1 MYNAVCSRNRV
12 ISSSVALLQIE
23 KKKKKKF
30 EAETIG
36 GIYRS
41 FANDFHA
48 ISRGHDARPIANCP
62 SNFSFSFLKPVT
74 RLLSPPRERRKAER
88 YNRNF
93 ERFVIFTLTLILSR
107 ILHGNRDLENDLIR
121 EHSG

>member
-1 MYNAVCSRNRV
+1 MIKIRPRVVYNAVCSRNRV

-23 KKKKKKF
+23 KKKKKF

-36 GIYRS
+36 GIYRN

-74 RLLSPPRERRKAER
+74 RLLSPPRERRKAIIEISSDSLFLHLR
-88 YNRNF
+88 
-93 ERFVIFTLTLILSR
+93 LSYR
-107 ILHGNRDLENDLIR
+107 GYYTETEIWRTI
-121 EHSG
+121 